1 MTKKS
6 ISVVLV
12 CTVFICLSILF
23 ITTVNSPDYVKKNS
37 SLMPDTTKIADDNT
51 KNVSVPNT
59 RTEVYILRLSADTDT
74 VELVFQKEDGTQI
87 ISAVDS
93 INPYYLTEEDVK
105 ALEGGIAMDNRE
117 DMYIL
122 IEDLS
127 S

>member
-37 SLMPDTTKIADDNT
+37 SLMPDTTKIADDDT

-105 ALEGGIAMDNRE
+105 ALELGIEMADRE

>member
-23 ITTVNSPDYVKKNS
+23 ITTVNSPDSVQKNS
-37 SLMPDTTKIADDNT
+37 SPMPDTAKIADDDT

-74 VELVFQKEDGTQI
+74 VELVFQKKDGTQI

-105 ALEGGIAMDNRE
+105 ALEGGIAMHNRE